1 MSGLQW
7 IDRLLWY
14 SLVLFSLV
22 CGVYRSAFYI
32 SISLIMLLGLL
43 RLAMT
48 RQVQLSEKKI
58 MQGSAVL
65 LASVFLSAVFSN
77 NVLLS
82 AQMSVLLLLSF
93 VPLIAVAD
101 AEKDNDCIEWCFLF
115 MAVSLM
121 MGSIVAVW
129 QGLHGEV
136 RVKSLLGMM
145 NFAGALGLL
154 FPILLVQAIEYS
166 RERWQKIVYVLA
178 LAMSLPGAYY
188 NGTRAIWITMTVT
201 LVLYMIARRNVYKKV
216 VRGILAGIL
225 VLSFWGA
232 GNPYVV
238 DKVQS
243 MVDVSVNESNLG
255 RINLWHY
262 SLSIVEQSPLVGTG
276 YGALPSFSGEIY
288 KFNEEL
294 QMNVA
299 VNRGDH
305 VHNNMLQL
313 LAEAGMIGGIAYAFF
328 VYAVLRT
335 FWDRLEVAE
344 DGRFAL
350 IGLLVSVDFFLHGM
364 LDYTL
369 APLKTTILLFMVILG
384 LIFAAT
390 KRSKQAE

>member
-43 RLAMT
+43 RFAMT

-58 MQGSAVL
+58 CQGSAAL
-65 LASVFLSAVFSN
+65 FASIFLSVVFSN
-77 NVLLS
+77 NVVLS
-82 AQMSVLLLLSF
+82 AQMSAFLLLSF
-93 VPLIAVAD
+93 VPLVVVA
-101 AEKDNDCIEWCFLF
+101 ASEKGGGRVECCFLL
-115 MAVSLM
+115 MAISLAL
-121 MGSIVAVW
+121 GSVVAVW
-129 QGLHGEV
+129 QGNHGEV

-201 LVLYMIARRNVYKKV
+201 LFLYMIARRNVYKKV

-225 VLSFWGA
+225 VLSLWGA
-232 GNPYVV
+232 GNPYVM
-238 DKVQS
+238 DKVHS

-262 SLSIVEQSPLVGTG
+262 SLSIFEQNPILGTG
-276 YGALPSFSGEIY
+276 YGALPAFSGEIY

-313 LAEAGMIGGIAYAFF
+313 LAETGIIGGSAYAFF
-328 VYAVLRT
+328 AYAVLRT
-335 FWDRLEVAE
+335 FWDRFRETA
-344 DGRFAL
+344 GSRFAL
-350 IGLLVSVDFFLHGM
+350 MGLLVSVDFFLHGM

-369 APLKTTILLFMVILG
+369 APLKTTLLLFMVILG
-384 LIFAAT
+384 LVCAAT
-390 KRSKQAE
+390 EKTKQGT

>member
-1 MSGLQW
+1 MSSLQW

-22 CGVYRSAFYI
+22 CGVYRSGFYI
-32 SISLIMLLGLL
+32 SVSLIILLGLL

-48 RQVQLSEKKI
+48 RQFYLSEKKI
-58 MQGSAVL
+58 RQGSVVL
-65 LASVFLSAVFSN
+65 LASVFLSILFSN
-77 NVLLS
+77 NILLS
-82 AQMSVLLLLSF
+82 AQMSALLLLSF
-93 VPLIAVAD
+93 VPLVAVAEVGKGSGR
-101 AEKDNDCIEWCFLF
+101 AERCFLL
-115 MAVSLM
+115 MAVSLAL
-121 MGSIVAVW
+121 GSVVAVW
-129 QGLHGEV
+129 QGTHGEV

-262 SLSIVEQSPLVGTG
+262 SLSIFEQNPIVGTG
-276 YGALPSFSGEIY
+276 YGALPAFSGEIY

-294 QMNVA
+294 QMNLA

-313 LAEAGMIGGIAYAFF
+313 LAETGIIGGCAYAFF
-328 VYAVLRT
+328 AYAVLGH
-335 FWDRLEVAE
+335 FWKRFNAE
-344 DGRFAL
+344 GSRFDL
-350 IGLLVSVDFFLHGM
+350 IGLLVSVDFFMHGM

-369 APLKTTILLFMVILG
+369 APLKTTVLLFMVILG
-384 LIFAAT
+384 LACGAT
-390 KRSKQAE
+390 KKAEQGA